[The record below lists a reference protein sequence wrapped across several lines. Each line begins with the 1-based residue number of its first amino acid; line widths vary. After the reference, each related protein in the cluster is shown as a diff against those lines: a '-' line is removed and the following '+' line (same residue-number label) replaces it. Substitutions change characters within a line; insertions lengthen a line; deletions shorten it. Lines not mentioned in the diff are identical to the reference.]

1 MSQIT
6 DDVSSKDA
14 KVVLCCNFAP
24 PMVNSL
30 HLFFA
35 SHGFIS
41 IFKDTLNEVITLGRA
56 HTASLICINVFGYD
70 TSWIRLITTM
80 TLDPLFYEAPL
91 LLVCQKVYLLL
102 LWFSEIPQ
110 VFFATTRTLPLPVT
124 HRSSFISYSLWNSVR
139 SRNTYKCAT
148 DVIYVFPPLGRNSD
162 SPRKV
167 IIVDDSLASLSS
179 VSYCFALA
187 FT

>member
-91 LLVCQKVYLLL
+91 LLVCQKKYHKFFLRQQELFHFQLLTDPPS
-102 LWFSEIPQ
+102 FH
-110 VFFATTRTLPLPVT
+110 TLSGILYDLETPTNV
-124 HRSSFISYSLWNSVR
+124 
-139 SRNTYKCAT
+139 
-148 DVIYVFPPLGRNSD
+148 PPM
-162 SPRKV
+162 
-167 IIVDDSLASLSS
+167 
-179 VSYCFALA
+179 
-187 FT
+187 